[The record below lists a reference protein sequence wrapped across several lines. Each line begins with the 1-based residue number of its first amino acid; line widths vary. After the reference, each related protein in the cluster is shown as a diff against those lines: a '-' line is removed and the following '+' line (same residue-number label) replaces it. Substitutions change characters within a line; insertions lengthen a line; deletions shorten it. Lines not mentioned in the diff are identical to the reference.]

1 MTQEQLDQM
10 FNHIYPQ
17 LTAARSA
24 VNLSDALDN
33 LIVAVW
39 THQSAHNTP
48 KCDNLERALA
58 VASHVQEEYT
68 EGPQDE
74 VEKLFH
80 LRGLD
85 MLRYHDLRVQ
95 HAYEKQEAARKA
107 REAKPK
113 KAKPKKAKAPKV
125 KLAKA
130 A

>member
-1 MTQEQLDQM
+1 MTQEQLSEM
-10 FNHIYPQ
+10 FNRIYPQ
-17 LTAARSA
+17 LSAARSA
-24 VNLSDALDN
+24 VELSDALDN

-48 KCDNLERALA
+48 KCEDLERALA

-68 EGPQDE
+68 DGPQDE

-85 MLRYHDLRVQ
+85 MLRYHEMRVELAWQ
-95 HAYEKQEAARKA
+95 RQAALAKEKAKA
-107 REAKPK
+107 AKPK
-113 KAKPKKAKAPKV
+113 KTKAPKV

>member
-1 MTQEQLDQM
+1 MTQEQLSEM
-10 FNHIYPQ
+10 FNRIYPQ
-17 LTAARSA
+17 LSAARSA
-24 VNLSDALDN
+24 VELSDALDN

-48 KCDNLERALA
+48 KCEDLERALA

-68 EGPQDE
+68 DGPQDE

-85 MLRYHDLRVQ
+85 MLRYHEMRVELAWQ
-95 HAYEKQEAARKA
+95 RQAALAKERAKA
-107 REAKPK
+107 
-113 KAKPKKAKAPKV
+113 AKPKKAKAPKV

>member
-1 MTQEQLDQM
+1 MTQEQLDNM
-10 FNHIYPQ
+10 FNHLYPQ
-17 LTAARSA
+17 LGAARSA
-24 VNLSDALDN
+24 MELSDAIDN

-39 THQSAHNTP
+39 EYQSAHNAP
-48 KCDNLERALA
+48 RCDNLERALA
-58 VASHVQEEYT
+58 VASHVQEEYAH
-68 EGPQDE
+68 GPQDA

-85 MLRYHDLRVQ
+85 MLNYHSLRVQ
-95 HAYEKQEAARKA
+95 HAFERQEAARKA
-107 REAKPK
+107 KEAKPK

>member
-1 MTQEQLDQM
+1 MTTEQLDQM

-17 LTAARSA
+17 LGAARSA
-24 VNLSDALDN
+24 VELSDAIDN

-39 THQSAHNTP
+39 TYQSAHDVP

-58 VASHVQEEYT
+58 VASHVQEEYA
-68 EGPQDE
+68 EGPADE
-74 VEKLFH
+74 VVKLFH

-85 MLRYHDLRVQ
+85 MLRYHEMRVQ
-95 HAYEKQEAARKA
+95 HNWEQQEAARKA
-107 REAKPK
+107 KD
-113 KAKPKKAKAPKV
+113 AKPKKAKAKKTKAPAV

>member
-1 MTQEQLDQM
+1 MTQEQLDNM
-10 FNHIYPQ
+10 FNHLYPQ
-17 LTAARSA
+17 LGAARSA
-24 VNLSDALDN
+24 MELSDAIDN

-39 THQSAHNTP
+39 KYQSAHNAP
-48 KCDNLERALA
+48 RCDNLERALA
-58 VASHVQEEYT
+58 VASHVQEQYT
-68 EGPQDE
+68 DGPQDE

-85 MLRYHDLRVQ
+85 MLRYHEMRVQ
-95 HAYEKQEAARKA
+95 HAYERQEAARKA
-107 REAKPK
+107 KEAKPK

>member
-1 MTQEQLDQM
+1 MTQEQLSET
-10 FNHIYPQ
+10 FNRIYPQ
-17 LTAARSA
+17 LNAARSA

-39 THQSAHNTP
+39 TYQGLHKGP
-48 KCDNLERALA
+48 KCNDLERALA
-58 VASHVQEEYT
+58 VASHVQDEYT

-85 MLRYHDLRVQ
+85 MLRYHEMRAELAWQ
-95 HAYEKQEAARKA
+95 HQSALAKDKA
-107 REAKPK
+107 KAAKPE
-113 KAKPKKAKAPKV
+113 KAKAPKV

>member
-1 MTQEQLDQM
+1 MTTEQLENI
-10 FNHIYPQ
+10 FNYIYPQ
-17 LTAARSA
+17 LNAARSA
-24 VNLSDALDN
+24 VEISDAIDN

-39 THQSAHNTP
+39 TYQSAHNVP

-58 VASHVQEEYT
+58 VASHVLDEYT

-85 MLRYHDLRVQ
+85 MLRYHELRVQ
-95 HAYEKQEAARKA
+95 HAWEQQAAARKA
-107 REAKPK
+107 KD
-113 KAKPKKAKAPKV
+113 AKPKKAKAKKTKAPKV
-125 KLAKA
+125 KLANA